1 MTEPHDFHV
10 NKSPVNESETYQDT
24 GFSRRRL
31 RALCNKETRQILR
44 DPSSGLIAFVIPP
57 IVAVYIWLRHQSGF
71 EQAAYWHFDG
81 ATEPT
86 RTRFG

>member
-24 GFSRRRL
+24 GFSWRRL

-44 DPSSGLIAFVIPP
+44 DPSSGLIAFVIPYCCCLYL
-57 IVAVYIWLRHQSGF
+57 AMASIWIRASCILAF
-71 EQAAYWHFDG
+71 
-81 ATEPT
+81 
-86 RTRFG
+86 